1 MSVTADVCITMHG
14 DGASRLGFSGAG
26 HLQHRGCAVT
36 DGGWNSDGPA
46 RVSWAGVS
54 AVVSARRPDR
64 TRHGRR
70 GFDIGD
76 DEQV

>member
-1 MSVTADVCITMHG
+1 MATGLRGWV
-14 DGASRLGFSGAG
+14 SRAPDTFSIEAA
-26 HLQHRGCAVT
+26 RFT

-70 GFDIGD
+70 SFDIGD